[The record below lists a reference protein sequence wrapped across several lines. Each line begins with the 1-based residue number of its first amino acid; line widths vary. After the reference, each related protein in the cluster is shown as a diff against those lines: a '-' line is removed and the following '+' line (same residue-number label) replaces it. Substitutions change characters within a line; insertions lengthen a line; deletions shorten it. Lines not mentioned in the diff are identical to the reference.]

1 MRQLAVLK
9 TALTGNSAVAYAVKM
24 ARPHVISAYPIT
36 PQTTIVE
43 KLSELVS
50 KGELKA
56 SFINV
61 ESEFSALAVVYGAAM
76 AGARAFTATSSHG
89 LFYMYEMLWWAAGS
103 RAPIVMAVVTRTIGP
118 PWNIH
123 DEHNDILAIRD
134 SGWAVAMASSVQEV
148 FDLTLQAFRLAE
160 SAHLPVAVGL
170 DGFVLSHTVET
181 IELPPQE
188 LADKFLPPRDP
199 NLPISLRPG
208 NPIAMGNI
216 PLDDRIH
223 AEHLKNIYK
232 AHQEAKGLVGEIDA
246 RYGELFGRRYGGLT
260 ESYLIDGAR
269 YVVVCMGAW
278 CGDAKEAVKALRR
291 EGLPVGLLRIRFVR
305 PFPDEE
311 LLKVSG
317 YVDRFI
323 VFDRD
328 ITPAG
333 GVLARDVAS
342 AVGREKTVGVVA
354 GLAGVDFKAEE
365 FKRVV
370 KDAVEGRIDG
380 AVVLL

>member
-1 MRQLAVLK
+1 MRALATIK
-9 TALTGNSAVAYAVKM
+9 TALTGNYAVANAVKM

-43 KLSELVS
+43 KLSEFVA

-89 LFYMYEMLWWAAGS
+89 LFYMYEMLWWAAAS
-103 RAPIVMAVVTRTIGP
+103 RAPIVMAVVTRTLGP

-134 SGWAVAMASSVQEV
+134 SGWAVAMASTVQEA

-160 SAHLPVAVGL
+160 SAYVPVAVGL

-188 LADKFLPPRDP
+188 VVDKFLPPRNPD
-199 NLPISLRPG
+199 LPLRFRPG
-208 NPIAMGNI
+208 EPITMGNV

-232 AHQEAKGLVGEIDA
+232 AHQEAKRAIYTMDVE
-246 RYGELFGRRYGGLT
+246 YGKLTGRGYGGMVEKYEL
-260 ESYLIDGAR
+260 DGAKFA
-269 YVVVCMGAW
+269 VVCMGAW

-291 EGLPVGLLRIRFVR
+291 EGMPVGLMRLRFVR

-311 LLKVSG
+311 VEALAGL
-317 YVDRFI
+317 DRVV

-333 GVLARDVAS
+333 GVLGREVAS
-342 AVGREKTVGVVA
+342 ILGRDRVTNVLA
-354 GLAGVDFKAEE
+354 GLAGVDFKAED
-365 FKRVV
+365 FRKAV
-370 KDAVEGRIDG
+370 KHAIEREYRDW
-380 AVVLL
+380 VVLL